1 VKNILSIEIEARF
14 IVRIRPEEQEPEQ
27 LRQMTID
34 QHYLRGKGRIRR
46 VQTKLVGQ
54 KTEKTSVVLSRKWKM
69 ANTLGGNWELELRL
83 PNFLFIARFIFWFMT
98 KFFGDLTCYP
108 VHKARTVYEWKDGM
122 YLEWDVFTSQHV
134 LPGGPFGILEVEVS
148 EGFDLGTLQAQLPRW
163 FEVVED
169 ITGQAYWNNVNISRR
184 LQRIYGGRQR

>member
-1 VKNILSIEIEARF
+1 
-14 IVRIRPEEQEPEQ
+14 
-27 LRQMTID
+27 
-34 QHYLRGKGRIRR
+34 
-46 VQTKLVGQ
+46 
-54 KTEKTSVVLSRKWKM
+54 
-69 ANTLGGNWELELRL
+69 
-83 PNFLFIARFIFWFMT
+83 
-98 KFFGDLTCYP
+98 
-108 VHKARTVYEWKDGM
+108 
-122 YLEWDVFTSQHV
+122 V